1 MTVSLIA
8 ALLAALSVLALLW
21 SRWPAWM
28 KALLVVGVTAFY
40 FAAYEAVLAIW
51 GLPSHEPLPARFVL
65 LAANIEEPTP
75 RGSGALYL
83 WVTALEDGK
92 PAPQPRAYQIAYTK
106 DLHAKLNDA
115 VKKTR
120 QGVSQMGSTNP
131 KRAAH
136 SFLWLRSSNDE
147 LDIQIRDLP
156 VPQLPEK

>member
-8 ALLAALSVLALLW
+8 ALLAAVSALALLW
-21 SRWPAWM
+21 SRWPVWM

-51 GLPSHEPLPARFVL
+51 GLPSHEPLPPRFVL
-65 LAANIEEPTP
+65 LATNIEEPTP

-83 WVTALEDGK
+83 WVTALDDGM
-92 PAPQPRAYQIAYTK
+92 PAAQPRAYQLAYTK
-106 DLHAKLNDA
+106 DLHAVLNDA

-120 QGVSQMGSTNP
+120 QGVSQMGSTHP

-136 SFLWLRSSNDE
+136 SFLWLGSSNDE
-147 LDIQIRDLP
+147 QDVQIRDLP